1 MRLLLFNTDLE
12 LGGTPTVVR
21 ELARR
26 LPAVGVRTVV
36 ACLGPRGP
44 VAEQIEA
51 DGGTVH
57 AFGRSAWQLPA
68 AVADL
73 WRLVEAERIDLTL
86 SFLVHANVVAALA
99 NAPHLQ
105 AIQTTQPTP
114 GWHWRAQRW
123 AARRSPRVLCC
134 SPSVAQAAH
143 ERSNVPA
150 EKLRVIPNAVEHVAD
165 RPAVFGQS
173 GVMRVGFL
181 GRLDPVKRVD
191 LLIDACR
198 VAKVPL
204 DVYGDGPDRPRLE
217 AHAADS
223 DVTFHG
229 FTPRDE
235 ALAAVDVLALTS
247 VGEGMPMVLIEAM
260 AAGVP
265 VAGLDVPGVRDV
277 IEDGQTGVLAE
288 DVDALA
294 DALRRLRDDP
304 AERRRFAEA
313 GLREVRERFTW
324 HRVLLM
330 YRSLFDEVVGTG
342 ERPSPT

>member
-21 ELARR
+21 ELSRR
-26 LPAVGVRTVV
+26 LPAVEVETAV

-44 VAEQIEA
+44 VAERIEA
-51 DGGTVH
+51 DGGNVH
-57 AFGRSAWQLPA
+57 TFGRSAWQLPA

-99 NAPHLQ
+99 NVRHVQ

-123 AARRSPRVLCC
+123 AARRAPRVLCC
-134 SPSVAQAAH
+134 SPSVAQVAH

-150 EKLRVIPNAVEHVAD
+150 EKLRVIPNAVAHVAD
-165 RPAVFGQS
+165 RPVVVGRT
-173 GVMRVGFL
+173 GDMRVGFL

-198 VAKVPL
+198 KAGVTLHVF
-204 DVYGDGPDRPRLE
+204 GDGPDRPRLE
-217 AHAADS
+217 AHAAGG
-223 DVTFHG
+223 DVRFHG

-277 IEDGQTGVLAE
+277 IDDDRTGVLAA
-288 DVDALA
+288 DADALA
-294 DALRRLRDDP
+294 DALRRLRLDP
-304 AERRRFAEA
+304 AERRRLAEA
-313 GLREVRERFTW
+313 ALREARARFTW
-324 HRVLLM
+324 DRVLPM
-330 YRSLFDEVVGTG
+330 YRSLFDEVIGTG
-342 ERPSPT
+342 TVGDRR